1 MAASRQSLTDLP
13 TVAYEHSDKPP
24 DEHPDRD
31 RSWLDGRWRSGG
43 LGEMDD
49 VFTTHPHHLLHQL
62 LVFES
67 LRLLVAQTL
76 LLVLLVLGIGTLEE
90 IYLGITLES

>member
-13 TVAYEHSDKPP
+13 TERP
-24 DEHPDRD
+24 DEHPGRD

-49 VFTTHPHHLLHQL
+49 VFTTHPHLHAVVKLIQIGEMDDVFTTHPHQLLHQL
-62 LVFES
+62 LVLEP

-76 LLVLLVLGIGTLEE
+76 LLVLLVL
-90 IYLGITLES
+90 

>member
-13 TVAYEHSDKPP
+13 TVACEHSDRPP
-24 DEHPDRD
+24 DRPPDRA
-31 RSWLDGRWRSGG
+31 SLCGRWRSGG

-62 LVFES
+62 LVLEP
-67 LRLLVAQTL
+67 LRLLIAQTL
-76 LLVLLVLGIGTLEE
+76 LLVLLVL
-90 IYLGITLES
+90 

>member
-13 TVAYEHSDKPP
+13 TERP
-24 DEHPDRD
+24 DEHPGRD

-49 VFTTHPHHLLHQL
+49 VFTTHPHQLLHQL
-62 LVFES
+62 LVLEP
-67 LRLLVAQTL
+67 LRLLIAQTL
-76 LLVLLVLGIGTLEE
+76 LLVLLVL
-90 IYLGITLES
+90 